1 MEQDVSWVE
10 RIGRGI
16 FIRILFGIVLAMLAG
31 AWFEHHSWWLM
42 AALITGSLTAFVA
55 LRELKRTENLVVWLE
70 GTLDAVPQPI
80 TVTDLNMRW
89 VFVNKVTESLLGKTR
104 HAIEGH
110 HCSEWK
116 AHICGTENCG
126 IASLR
131 KGRPRTNYLQDMPD
145 GSRHAMQVDTSYIHD
160 RAGNRIGHVEIVTDV
175 QSSSELSG
183 MYSTIAS
190 SLEEMN
196 ATMTELDAQ
205 TKTNAESAMAASQSA
220 RESRHLT
227 DSGNSQMAELL
238 GVMKE
243 INESGQQIS
252 KINGVIDEIAFQT
265 NILALNAAI
274 EAARAG
280 GAGSGF
286 AVVAE
291 EVRTLAAR
299 VSQAAKETDELIG
312 KAVSA
317 VQQGN
322 QTAASVAT
330 SLTQI
335 DVSSA
340 KVDKLLE
347 EIARASAEQT
357 QGLSAVTQALH
368 ELEQRAMAGAGGSP
382 AANQSKQLVVLR

>member
-1 MEQDVSWVE
+1 
-10 RIGRGI
+10 
-16 FIRILFGIVLAMLAG
+16 
-31 AWFEHHSWWLM
+31 M
-42 AALITGSLTAFVA
+42 ALK
-55 LRELKRTENLVVWLE
+55 ELKRLDDRVVWLE

-89 VFVNKVTESLLGKTR
+89 VFVNKVTEGLLRKTR
-104 HAIEGH
+104 QDVRGR

-116 AHICGTENCG
+116 ADICGTENCG

-131 KGRPRTNYLQDMPD
+131 NGRPQTNYLQNMPD
-145 GSRHAMQVDTSYIHD
+145 NSKHAMQVDTSYIHD
-160 RAGNRIGHVEIVTDV
+160 RAGKRIGHVEIVTDI
-175 QSSSELSG
+175 QSKSELEG
-183 MYSTIAS
+183 MYSTMAA

-205 TKTNAESAMAASQSA
+205 TKSNADSALQASRSA
-220 RESRHLT
+220 RESRQLAG
-227 DSGNSQMAELL
+227 SGNSQMAGLL

-243 INESGQQIS
+243 ISESSQQIS
-252 KINGVIDEIAFQT
+252 KINSVIDEIAFQT

-312 KAVSA
+312 KAVAA

-322 QTAASVAT
+322 EAAASVAT
-330 SLTQI
+330 SLNQV
-335 DVSSA
+335 DGSSA
-340 KVDKLLE
+340 KVDNLLE
-347 EIARASAEQT
+347 EIARASTEQT

-368 ELEQRAMAGAGGSP
+368 DLEQRTLAHAGGGQ
-382 AANQSKQLVVLR
+382 AANGGRQLVVLR